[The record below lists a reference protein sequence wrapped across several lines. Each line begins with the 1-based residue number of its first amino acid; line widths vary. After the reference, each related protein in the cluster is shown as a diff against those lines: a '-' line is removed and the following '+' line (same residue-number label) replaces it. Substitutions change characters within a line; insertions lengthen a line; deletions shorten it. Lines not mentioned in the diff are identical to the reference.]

1 MELLNMAS
9 IQTQIDTY
17 LQDMLI
23 MQFHVSNRI
32 NHKLTKGELREKFI
46 HQMVLEQFP
55 NLILRSGILCFGDWQ
70 SSQGDFLWLKDSA
83 RVGPLKIYDLN
94 DCKMFMEVKSC
105 ATAPELRAI
114 ETTGVILKQKHS
126 DETPI
131 SVGMFCYSTSAQAR
145 TVLKKFGFQYDNEI
159 QSYSIYQPD
168 LDQMKHV
175 DFLYSLNIS
184 DDESETPY
192 FVVRD
197 YLGNC
202 TLYQN
207 NPVMQYFLNFFR
219 EN

>member
-1 MELLNMAS
+1 MELPNMTS
-9 IQTQIDTY
+9 IRTQIDTY

-32 NHKLTKGELREKFI
+32 DHKPTKGELREKFI
-46 HQMVLEQFP
+46 HRMILEQFP
-55 NLILRSGILCFGDWQ
+55 NLKLESGILCFEDWQ
-70 SSQGDFLWLKDSA
+70 STQGDFLWLKDSA
-83 RVGPLKIYDLN
+83 RVGSLKIYDLN

-114 ETTGVILKQKHS
+114 ETTGTILKQKHS

-159 QSYSIYQPD
+159 QSYSVYQSD

-175 DFLYSLNIS
+175 DFCIALILMTTSLEPRI
-184 DDESETPY
+184 
-192 FVVRD
+192 
-197 YLGNC
+197 L
-202 TLYQN
+202 
-207 NPVMQYFLNFFR
+207 
-219 EN
+219 